1 MKANSIAGSS
11 RERVATLG
19 NLPQVKRLTG
29 LWSKVRK
36 GAASQEER
44 KEFDSLTKRARD
56 LDPNVLVD

>member
-1 MKANSIAGSS
+1 MKTNSIAGSS
-11 RERVATLG
+11 RERVATLS
-19 NLPQVKRLTG
+19 NLPEVTRLTG
-29 LWSKVRK
+29 LWNKVRT